1 MTTSQCS
8 RVLLRWR
15 AVTALLVLGAF
26 GNWGA
31 TAWSQNAASQERT
44 EGLSSMQIPSP
55 VEAEHHELHQELAH
69 ATMSGGKTAQAA
81 RALDKVLSP
90 HFAKEEKYALPPLGF
105 LGPLAAGKTT
115 PQMRHAGA
123 LSDQLKKQLPE
134 MLAEHQAIAAA
145 AKQENKSAAA
155 AFAEK
160 LLRHAQME
168 EQVFYPIR
176 LETDTVRP
184 SSAARPRY
192 SRLS

>member
-1 MTTSQCS
+1 
-8 RVLLRWR
+8 
-15 AVTALLVLGAF
+15 
-26 GNWGA
+26 
-31 TAWSQNAASQERT
+31 
-44 EGLSSMQIPSP
+44 MQIPSP

-90 HFAKEEKYALPPLGF
+90 HFAKEEKYALPPLGL

-115 PQMRHAGA
+115 PQMRQAGA
-123 LSDQLKKQLPE
+123 LSDQLKTQLPE
-134 MLAEHQAIAAA
+134 MLAEHQAIAAAARSIEAA

-168 EQVFYPIR
+168 EQVFYPVNGELLIY
-176 LETDTVRP
+176 DTIPGV
-184 SSAARPRY
+184 SGAC
-192 SRLS
+192 